1 MPGSRKQ
8 NNRAS
13 ALNTECAIKRK
24 MFLAGNIERSVL
36 HLDMDTFFVSVERLK
51 NNMLF
56 DKPVIIGGM
65 SDRGVV
71 SSCSYEARKYGVNSA
86 MPVKMARNLCPDAI
100 FIRGDMEMYS
110 KYSHMVTEIIAER
123 SPLYEKSSIDEHYI
137 DLTGMDRF
145 FGCYKWSHELR
156 QHIIKETGLPI
167 SIGLSVN
174 KTVSKIATG
183 EAKPNGEMEVKKEI
197 VLPFLDPLSISK
209 IPMIGQ
215 KTYHTLRSMGIA
227 TIYTLR
233 NIPAEMI
240 ESLMGKNGIEIWK
253 RANGIDSNPVIH
265 YSEQKSISTE
275 HTFEKDTTDL
285 VRLNQILARMVE
297 KIAWEL
303 RKQQKLA
310 SCVTVKIRYS
320 NFDTHTLQK
329 RIPYTSF
336 DHVLTDVAKELFG
349 RLYQRRMLIRLIGV
363 RFSHMVRGV
372 QQLDMFDD
380 TPEKVSLYMTIDNIR
395 KRFGRDAVRRA
406 VGVMTVREREEKA
419 FKQLENSLKEH
430 KMMEERLKGYMMYG
444 F

>member
-1 MPGSRKQ
+1 
-8 NNRAS
+8 
-13 ALNTECAIKRK
+13 
-24 MFLAGNIERSVL
+24 MFLSGNIERSVL

-51 NNMLF
+51 NSRLMG
-56 DKPVIIGGM
+56 KPVIIGGM

-71 SSCSYEARKYGVNSA
+71 SSCSYEARRYGVSSA
-86 MPVKMARNLCPDAI
+86 MPMKMARSMCPDAI
-100 FIRGDMEMYS
+100 VIRGDMEMYS
-110 KYSHMVTEIIAER
+110 NYSNIVTGIIAER
-123 SPLYEKSSIDEHYI
+123 APLYEKSSIDEHYI

-145 FGCYKWSHELR
+145 HGCYKWSHELR
-156 QHIIKETGLPI
+156 QYIIRETGLPI

-174 KTVSKIATG
+174 KTVSKIAAG
-183 EAKPNGEMEVKKEI
+183 EAKPNGEKEVKKEI

-233 NIPAEMI
+233 NIPVEML
-240 ESLMGKNGIEIWK
+240 ENLMGKNGTEIWK
-253 RANGIDSNPVIH
+253 RANGIDSSPVIS

-275 HTFEKDTTDL
+275 HTFEKDTTDII
-285 VRLNQILARMVE
+285 RLNQILAGMVE
-297 KIAWEL
+297 KIAYEL
-303 RKQQKLA
+303 RKHEKLT

-336 DHVLTDVAKELFG
+336 DHVLADVAKELFI

-380 TPEKVSLYMTIDNIR
+380 TPEKVNLYMAMDRIR
-395 KRFGRDAVRRA
+395 KRFGRDSVRRA
-406 VGVMTVREREEKA
+406 VSVMTVREREEKA
-419 FKQLENSLKEH
+419 LKQIENAINEQ
-430 KMMEERLKGYMMYG
+430 KMMEERLKGYRMYG